1 MNAAANSFDSDKKR
15 IIQWV
20 LELSEPKL
28 LEKIKYL
35 MASESE
41 ADWWD
46 EISVEERKAI
56 EEGIQQI
63 NAGQWVSHEEVK
75 NSYAKWL

>member
-35 MASESE
+35 MASESD

-56 EEGIQQI
+56 EEGI
-63 NAGQWVSHEEVK
+63 
-75 NSYAKWL
+75 

>member
-1 MNAAANSFDSDKKR
+1 MNAAASSFELDKKR

-20 LELSEPKL
+20 QGISEPKL
-28 LEKIKYL
+28 LERIKYL
-35 MASESE
+35 MASESD
-41 ADWWD
+41 ADWRD
-46 EISVEERKAI
+46 DISEDERKAI